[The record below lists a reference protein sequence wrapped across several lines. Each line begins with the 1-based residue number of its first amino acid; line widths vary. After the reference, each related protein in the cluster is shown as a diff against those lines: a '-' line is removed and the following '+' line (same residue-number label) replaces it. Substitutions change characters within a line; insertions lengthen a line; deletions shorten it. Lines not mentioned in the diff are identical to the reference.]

1 MEKRF
6 YIRDAKDYAGQE
18 VSVRGWVY
26 STRGHGKVKF
36 VVARDGTGMI
46 QCVMVKG
53 ETPDSAFEAFDKL
66 TQESSIIITGTIRE
80 EPRAVG
86 GFEMGVRDLEILQIA
101 EDYPI
106 QPKEHGS
113 EFLLDNRH
121 LWLRSSR
128 QWAIIKVR
136 NALVLALRNFLNERG
151 FTLIDTPILTGSI
164 GEEGQTLFETKY
176 FDLGKAYLAQTGQLY
191 LEAAMFAHNLVYDF
205 GPTFRAEKS
214 KTRRHLT
221 EFWMVDVEEAFYDS
235 NDNMDLQEDFIRAI
249 ISRTVEACRPEL
261 ELLERDIDK
270 LLASIDPA
278 KPFGRI
284 SYDEAVELLRSKG
297 HEIAWGDD
305 IGGAAET
312 VISENF
318 ATPVFIYDYPKKI
331 KAFYMKQHPE
341 RPELVKCSD
350 LIAPDGYGEIIGG
363 SQREE
368 DIDKLVARIREE
380 GLPEKAYSW
389 YLDLRRYGSVPHS
402 GFGLGIERTVAWICG
417 INHIREAI
425 PFPRMIYRL
434 NP

>member
-1 MEKRF
+1 MKDRF
-6 YIRDAKDYAGQE
+6 YIRNAKDHADE
-18 VSVRGWVY
+18 RVTVRGWLY
-26 STRGHGKVKF
+26 NKRGHGKVRF
-36 VVARDGTGMI
+36 VEVRDGTGLM
-46 QCVMVKG
+46 QCVLVKG
-53 ETPDSAFEAFDKL
+53 EANDSAFEAFDEL
-66 TQESSIIITGTIRE
+66 TQESSIAITGTLRE

-86 GFEMGVRDLEILQIA
+86 GYEMGVDELEILQIA
-101 EDYPI
+101 EPYPI
-106 QPKEHGS
+106 QPKEHGP

-121 LWLRSSR
+121 LWLRSSK
-128 QWAIIKVR
+128 QWAIIRVR
-136 NALVLALRNFLNERG
+136 SALVLAIRKYLDGQG
-151 FTLIDTPILTGSI
+151 FVLIDTPILTGSI

-235 NDNMDLQEDFIRAI
+235 DDNMNLQEEFVRAI
-249 ISRTVEACRPEL
+249 VEMTVEACPREL
-261 ELLERDIDK
+261 EILERDTNI
-270 LLASIDPA
+270 LLNSAR
-278 KPFGRI
+278 KPFARI
-284 SYDEAVELLRSKG
+284 SYDDAIELLREKG
-297 HEIAWGDD
+297 EDIEWGRD

-312 VISENF
+312 IISEHF
-318 ATPVFIYDYPKKI
+318 DSPVFIYDYPKKI

-350 LIAPDGYGEIIGG
+350 LIAPEGVGEIIGG

-368 DIDKLVARIREE
+368 DIEVLRARIREE
-380 GLPEKAYSW
+380 GLPEEAYGW
-389 YLDLRRYGSVPHS
+389 YLDLRKFGSVPHS

-417 INHIREAI
+417 ISHVREAI